1 MTIDSNALTQSLG
14 AASQPPIAPK
24 TPDASKLINAPEF
37 DLSEA
42 SSSEP
47 VEVEPLREA
56 FQDFVGQTLF
66 GSMLSSMRKSVGKPA
81 YFHGGRA
88 EEVFQSQMDQHIVE
102 DLSDASAST
111 ISDPM
116 FDLFNL
122 QRRS

>member
-1 MTIDSNALTQSLG
+1 MNIDSNAWTHSLG
-14 AASQPPIAPK
+14 GASQTPPSAH
-24 TPDASKLINAPEF
+24 TPDASKLVNAPEF

-42 SSSEP
+42 GSASTEA
-47 VEVEPLREA
+47 EPLREA

-66 GSMLSSMRKSVGKPA
+66 GSMLASMRKSVGKPA